1 MAVAGEGSTREAG
14 GDELEAPGV
23 GPLTERGADNPIA
36 IQQAIGNSNATINI
50 GVDTLHNDTND
61 NDYCI

>member
-1 MAVAGEGSTREAG
+1 MAVAGEASTREAG

-36 IQQAIGNSNATINI
+36 IQLPIDIINATINI
-50 GVDTLHNDTND
+50 GVNAYWPAFPN
-61 NDYCI
+61 